1 MDINITTLPS
11 PWPLLTTLQLV
22 PLLAGLLLSR
32 WRGNKAFI
40 LALIVTTLEFVLAIY
55 LYLHFDAHQP
65 AWTMQ
70 FVEQFT
76 IWKALQYHVGVDGL
90 SVLFILITALISF
103 LGVVFIVLRR
113 LHGTS
118 MLALIVLCEA
128 VLMSQF
134 VTLDLLWFW
143 FMTGWEILFT
153 AYMTKRW
160 ATFHDVTPTLIR
172 YLQFMGTAFVLIGL
186 GVLLMGWSYADQHN
200 GQWSFDLTDLVTLQG
215 LNSTLG
221 TLIFFAWFYG
231 LAIRIPA
238 FPFHG
243 WLAEFMLHGNV
254 TNAPMILLGV
264 KVGIYAL
271 LRFVFPIVP
280 EAVSEWQTAVVGFA
294 FVGVF
299 YAAILAIG
307 QRTLRELLAFAVIS
321 HTGLVTIGLFTLNEE
336 AFHGAVLLALN
347 FGLAISAL
355 LLMTGLLWQRTRTT
369 RLNKLGG
376 LLDYLPMV
384 GAAFLIAGLAIVGM
398 PGTPG
403 FDGVHFILAA
413 AIRTFGAPLTIAA
426 ALGNIIAAGFLLRA
440 FQRTFLGS
448 MPDATLTQ
456 KWDTQHPLLAEKIL
470 ASTMIITILGI
481 GFYSNPWLTLIE
493 QPLQGISTLFPDI
506 HATHNAE
513 VTP

>member
-1 MDINITTLPS
+1 
-11 PWPLLTTLQLV
+11 
-22 PLLAGLLLSR
+22 
-32 WRGNKAFI
+32 
-40 LALIVTTLEFVLAIY
+40 
-55 LYLHFDAHQP
+55 
-65 AWTMQ
+65 
-70 FVEQFT
+70 
-76 IWKALQYHVGVDGL
+76 
-90 SVLFILITALISF
+90 
-103 LGVVFIVLRR
+103 
-113 LHGTS
+113 
-118 MLALIVLCEA
+118 
-128 VLMSQF
+128 
-134 VTLDLLWFW
+134 
-143 FMTGWEILFT
+143 
-153 AYMTKRW
+153 
-160 ATFHDVTPTLIR
+160 
-172 YLQFMGTAFVLIGL
+172 
-186 GVLLMGWSYADQHN
+186 MGWSYADQHN
-200 GQWSFDLTDLVTLQG
+200 GQRSFDLTDLVALQD

-398 PGTPG
+398 PGTPALMG
-403 FDGVHFILAA
+403 CIL
-413 AIRTFGAPLTIAA
+413 F
-426 ALGNIIAAGFLLRA
+426 
-440 FQRTFLGS
+440 
-448 MPDATLTQ
+448 
-456 KWDTQHPLLAEKIL
+456 
-470 ASTMIITILGI
+470 
-481 GFYSNPWLTLIE
+481 
-493 QPLQGISTLFPDI
+493 
-506 HATHNAE
+506 
-513 VTP
+513 

>member
-1 MDINITTLPS
+1 MTLHEIPS
-11 PWPLLTTLQLV
+11 SWPLLGTLQAL
-22 PLLAGLLLSR
+22 PLIIGLILTR
-32 WRGNKAFI
+32 WRGTKAFI
-40 LALIVTTLEFVLAIY
+40 LALLVTTLEFALAIY
-55 LYLHFDAHQP
+55 LYLQFDSHQP
-65 AWTMQ
+65 EWTMQ
-70 FVEQFT
+70 FVEQVT
-76 IWKALQYHVGVDGL
+76 IWKGLQYHAGVDGL

-134 VTLDLLWFW
+134 VTLDVLWFW
-143 FMTGWEILFT
+143 LMSGWEILLT

-172 YLQFMGTAFVLIGL
+172 YLQFMGTAFFLIGL
-186 GVLLMGWSYADQHN
+186 GVLLMGWSHADSHN
-200 GQWSFDLTDLVTLQG
+200 GQWSFALADLMPLQFS
-215 LNSTLG
+215 STLG
-221 TLIFFAWFYG
+221 TLIFFSWFYG

-264 KVGIYAL
+264 KVGVYAL

-280 EAVSEWQTAVVGFA
+280 EAVEQWQFAVVGFA

-299 YAAILAIG
+299 YAAVLAIG
-307 QRTLRELLAFAVIS
+307 QRSLRELLAFAVIS
-321 HTGLVTIGLFTLNEE
+321 HTGLVTIGLFTLHEE

-369 RLNKLGG
+369 RLKKLGG

-413 AIRTFGAPLTIAA
+413 AIQKFGAPITIAA
-426 ALGNIIAAGFLLRA
+426 AMGNIIAAGFLLRA

-448 MPDATLTQ
+448 LPDPSLVKQ
-456 KWDTQHPLLAEKIL
+456 WDTQPPLLAEKVL
-470 ASTMIITILGI
+470 ASTMIIAILGI
-481 GFYSNPWLTLIE
+481 GFYSTPWLELID
-493 QPLQGISTLFPDI
+493 QPLKGISELFP
-506 HATHNAE
+506 AAPLTTETN
-513 VTP
+513 P

>member
-1 MDINITTLPS
+1 MDIVLTEIPSSWPILSLLQALPF
-11 PWPLLTTLQLV
+11 LV
-22 PLLAGLLLSR
+22 GLLLTR
-32 WRGNKAFI
+32 WHGTKGFI
-40 LALIVTTLEFVLAIY
+40 LALLVTSLEFALAIH
-55 LYLHFDAHQP
+55 LYLQFDAHQP

-76 IWKALQYHVGVDGL
+76 IWKAFQYHVGVDGL

-113 LHGTS
+113 LHSTS
-118 MLALIVLCEA
+118 MLALIVLCES

-134 VTLDLLWFW
+134 VTLDIFWFW
-143 FMTGWEILFT
+143 LMTGWEILFT

-172 YLQFMGTAFVLIGL
+172 YLQFMGTAFALMGL
-186 GVLLMGWSYADQHN
+186 GVLLMGWSYADTHQ
-200 GQWSFDLTDLVTLQG
+200 GQWSFDLADLIPLHFST
-215 LNSTLG
+215 TLG

-243 WLAEFMLHGNV
+243 WLADFMLYGNV

-264 KVGIYAL
+264 KVGVYAL

-280 EAVSEWQTAVVGFA
+280 EAVEQWQYAVVGFA
-294 FVGVF
+294 FIGVF

-307 QRTLRELLAFAVIS
+307 QRTLREQLAFAVIS
-321 HTGLVTIGLFTLNEE
+321 HTGLVIIGLFTLKEE
-336 AFHGAVLLALN
+336 AFHGAVLLAIN

-413 AIRTFGAPLTIAA
+413 AIQSFGAPVTIAA
-426 ALGNIIAAGFLLRA
+426 AMGNIMAAGFLLRA

-448 MPDATLTQ
+448 LPEQSLIQ
-456 KWDTQHPLLAEKIL
+456 HWDTQPPLLAEKVL
-470 ASTMIITILGI
+470 ASTMIIAILGI
-481 GFYSNPWLTLIE
+481 GFYSLPWLILIE
-493 QPLQGISTLFPDI
+493 SPLKGISELFPALQSAMEI
-506 HATHNAE
+506 K
-513 VTP
+513 P